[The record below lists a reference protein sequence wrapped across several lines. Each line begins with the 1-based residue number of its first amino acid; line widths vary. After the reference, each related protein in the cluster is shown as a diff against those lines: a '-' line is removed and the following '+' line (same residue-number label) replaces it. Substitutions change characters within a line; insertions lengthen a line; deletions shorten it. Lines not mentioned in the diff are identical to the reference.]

1 MVMINVHRCHEDC
14 HQGQCQLL
22 STRFV
27 EPALLVLPGSVLLLA
42 VSIQGHFSTPTFI
55 KITPC
60 FLSLPF
66 CPLPFYPTFLP
77 PSLPSLLPFLHPFL
91 HPSSFLPPSPYLSL
105 PSSLCPPLS
114 LSLSLSSHLLLLC
127 ILHEG
132 EEATSPPDQFFSV
145 FHFPQLRGQAHQLS
159 GILRRCFVTKL
170 NISWG
175 DWCRRRRRRFLRARR
190 FLI

>member
-1 MVMINVHRCHEDC
+1 MVITLFSWWYGTCHRPGQLFAMVMINVHRCHGDC

-42 VSIQGHFSTPTFI
+42 ISIQGHFSTPTFI

-77 PSLPSLLPFLHPFL
+77 PFLPP
-91 HPSSFLPPSPYLSL
+91 PSPLSFSLPPSPYLSVP
-105 PSSLCPPLS
+105 PSPCPPLS
-114 LSLSLSSHLLLLC
+114 LSLFLSFFLLTFSSSAFFMRVKRPRPLRTSFPLSSTSLSS
-127 ILHEG
+127 EVRP
-132 EEATSPPDQFFSV
+132 TNSV
-145 FHFPQLRGQAHQLS
+145 GY
-159 GILRRCFVTKL
+159 
-170 NISWG
+170 
-175 DWCRRRRRRFLRARR
+175 
-190 FLI
+190 